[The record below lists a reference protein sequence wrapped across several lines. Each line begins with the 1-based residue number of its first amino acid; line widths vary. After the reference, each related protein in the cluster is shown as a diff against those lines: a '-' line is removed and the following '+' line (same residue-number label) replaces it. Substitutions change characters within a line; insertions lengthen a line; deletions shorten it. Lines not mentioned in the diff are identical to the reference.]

1 MDQVTQYVI
10 VTCSYCSVHFGMLW
24 GWALFFKVVLFSE
37 LDSHLMTVHGLTF
50 KSWCYRCLLSIP
62 AFTYY

>member
-10 VTCSYCSVHFGMLW
+10 VTCSNCSMHFGMLW

-37 LDSHLMTVHGLTF
+37 LALHLMMVG
-50 KSWCYRCLLSIP
+50 LLSRVGV
-62 AFTYY
+62 TDVY